1 MKGAMSA
8 QKALQGPKTETREML
23 GGMEEKNIS
32 STRGHISVT
41 KMKQKIIE
49 LVARPDKSQA
59 DKEDDDEDSEEAAS
73 KAEPTPSVKEEPPS
87 KSTPLVRPNVV
98 PGDKVAAMEK
108 EGHEVPNYKR
118 IVMQHRELRS
128 VH

>member
-1 MKGAMSA
+1 M
-8 QKALQGPKTETREML
+8 
-23 GGMEEKNIS
+23 
-32 STRGHISVT
+32 
-41 KMKQKIIE
+41 
-49 LVARPDKSQA
+49 ARPDKSQA

-128 VH
+128 AHQLNSILFAF